1 MKFEDSLPSPSRLLK
16 LANQSF
22 SCVLSFSFE
31 LQTAKQLPREA
42 YIPEASIWVPMLP
55 LKACVSRSL

>member
-22 SCVLSFSFE
+22 RAFLRFHLSCIR
-31 LQTAKQLPREA
+31 AP
-42 YIPEASIWVPMLP
+42 
-55 LKACVSRSL
+55 